1 MEKVFLKCIRLAN
14 LVCTW
19 SNSYARLAYTMFKFF
34 EMLFYFKDLFSCYN
48 LMNNH
53 KSDVMV
59 DKMHLYKECSCLFVL
74 QIININNDMHFH
86 RPLHEDD
93 DDEEDTV
100 VEDDSE
106 LTIDKLNDEL
116 AVSFIF
122 LHVIVQMRP
131 FLGLWYASKYSCSG
145 SIGHKLNYTSLS
157 FILFHVYLNT
167 CLKRFYCT
175 FYHLP

>member
-1 MEKVFLKCIRLAN
+1 M
-14 LVCTW
+14 
-19 SNSYARLAYTMFKFF
+19 S
-34 EMLFYFKDLFSCYN
+34 
-48 LMNNH
+48 NH

-59 DKMHLYKECSCLFVL
+59 DKMHLYKVGSCLFVL
-74 QIININNDMHFH
+74 QIINIKNDMHFH

-131 FLGLWYASKYSCSG
+131 FLELWYVSKYSCSG
-145 SIGHKLNYTSLS
+145 SIGHKLN
-157 FILFHVYLNT
+157 
-167 CLKRFYCT
+167 
-175 FYHLP
+175 